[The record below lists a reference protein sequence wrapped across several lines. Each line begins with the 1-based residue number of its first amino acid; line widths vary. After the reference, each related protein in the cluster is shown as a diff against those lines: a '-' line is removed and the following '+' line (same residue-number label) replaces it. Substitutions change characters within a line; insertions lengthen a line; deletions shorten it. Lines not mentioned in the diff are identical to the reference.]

1 VSASA
6 PNTSA
11 ALALEV
17 EALLEGRG
25 LVRKAASGDLLTGLG
40 ARLTRASA
48 LPSRGAARETLPTG
62 VDALDRILSGGLP
75 RGGFVEVVARRS
87 SGRFSLAIAALAAAT
102 SCGETAS
109 LVDVGGHFD
118 PQSAEEAGVALER
131 LLWVRP
137 EKLKHAVA
145 AGEMLLATGFAL
157 VVVDLG
163 VPPVRGRFV
172 PDAAW
177 VRLERAARDRGAAL
191 LLLSPYRVGAT
202 AEAVVALDAA
212 RPVWRGERRA
222 PPMLSGIGARMTLQ
236 KDAAAKEGA
245 RGELRLSA
253 DPVLEPLSSPT
264 VSVRHPETRSAE
276 GSPTRLPS
284 TGVGAPRAAAPSRGD
299 IGGAGASGASS
310 STVVGAGLAPAPS
323 RRDIGAVSPLA
334 ASVRHPEAR
343 SAEGSPTRRAASGFD
358 PGILLLRGA
367 QGQDDAEP
375 RNPSPA
381 KTVLSHGDGMA
392 PFRPPSPIPGEGGI
406 FFPPA
411 PAPYAAAPVQ
421 LSLIP

>member
-1 VSASA
+1 MSASA

-11 ALALEV
+11 ALALQLEG
-17 EALLEGRG
+17 LLEGRG
-25 LVRKAASGDLLTGLG
+25 FVRKAASGGLLTGLG

-48 LPSRGAARETLPTG
+48 LPSRGVARESLPTG
-62 VDALDRILSGGLP
+62 VEALDRLLSGGLP

-102 SCGETAS
+102 SCGETAA
-109 LVDVGGHFD
+109 LVDVGGHLD
-118 PQSAEEAGVALER
+118 PQSAQEAGVDLER

-145 AGEMLLATGFAL
+145 AAEMLLATGFAL

-212 RPVWRGERRA
+212 HPVWRGERRA
-222 PPMLSGIGARMTLQ
+222 PAMLSGIGARMTLQ

-245 RGELRLSA
+245 RGELRLSM
-253 DPVLEPLSSPT
+253 DPVLETSS
-264 VSVRHPETRSAE
+264 
-276 GSPTRLPS
+276 
-284 TGVGAPRAAAPSRGD
+284 
-299 IGGAGASGASS
+299 I
-310 STVVGAGLAPAPS
+310 
-323 RRDIGAVSPLA
+323 I
-334 ASVRHPEAR
+334 SVRHPEAH
-343 SAEGSPTRRAASGFD
+343 SAEGSPTRRAMSDCD
-358 PGILLLRGA
+358 PGILPLRCA
-367 QGQDDAEP
+367 QGQDNDETRP
-375 RNPSPA
+375 IPSPPA
-381 KTVLSHGDGMA
+381 QRGKRVRVRGASTPPHSPEDDHIPCNPAPTDAVLPLGDGMA
-392 PFRPPSPIPGEGGI
+392 PFHPPSPIPGEGGI
-406 FFPPA
+406 FFPPSS
-411 PAPYAAAPVQ
+411 APYAAAPVQ
-421 LSLIP
+421 LSLLP